1 MVIMAKVYM
10 FPEKKELPANLG
22 EEIWRLGS
30 EYMRTVYAVA
40 KVLGVDDPDQPEYME
55 VMELIAEA
63 FGEGVSA
70 AMIEITDEE
79 L

>member
-10 FPEKKELPANLG
+10 FPEKKKLPANFGEQIWKLG
-22 EEIWRLGS
+22 K
-30 EYMRTVYAVA
+30 EYMQTVYAVA

-63 FGEGVSA
+63 FGEGISA
-70 AMIEITDEE
+70 AMIEIVDEE

>member
-1 MVIMAKVYM
+1 MAKVYM
-10 FPEKKELPANLG
+10 FPQKKELPGNFG
-22 EEIWRLGS
+22 EEIWKLGR

-40 KVLGVDDPDQPEYME
+40 KVLGVDDPDQPEYTE

-63 FGEGVSA
+63 FSEGISE

>member
-1 MVIMAKVYM
+1 MAKVYT
-10 FPEKKELPANLG
+10 FPEKKKLPKKL
-22 EEIWRLGS
+22 EKRMSEIGYD
-30 EYMRTVYAVA
+30 YMQTVYAIA

-63 FGEGVSA
+63 FSEGISA
-70 AMIEITDEE
+70 AMMEIEE